1 MGQLSASTPH
11 RFLLPPT
18 NAALL
23 LKISGLLWVLS
34 CVPIF
39 ISKALPFQDLP
50 NHMASMSIVEHLSS
64 YPEFASTG
72 LLKTNSALFAI
83 LTAARAFGLSWT
95 ASSKL
100 AAIIVLGAS
109 AFTFPRVLHR
119 LGGTEALYAGSVF
132 LLPLV
137 HGWFLQMGMLD
148 FALSIPLALECVLA
162 SEQLLQGT
170 SRKTV
175 LRLIGFALL
184 TFYAHIFGLCIFL
197 MLAVLELPRRRSNQ
211 GFRTVLLTL
220 LVPLLLTAATVLA
233 HLTEK
238 RAGETFQYKA
248 FLPPWETMYNAW
260 AECCAGYTKLGLSSL
275 LILVPLLALVRQRRA
290 GAAWFRAPALIA
302 LGLLTCFGPY
312 IVTAWFYVAN
322 RFAPFL
328 WIAVLVNLQIV
339 WPRWALRGFTLGSAL
354 FFAGLC
360 VDTRRLSAEHTAVQ
374 AAMLHVPVHAK
385 LLPLMMQPKGSSEHT
400 RHLLQ
405 AWGYYVLERQVSA
418 PLLFAHSRA
427 FPVVTKQEPPA
438 ELNHL
443 ALERLAMHGN
453 TESAACKE
461 WGPLDGSCAK
471 RFAATWEHFWEGTAR
486 HFDYVLLQGP
496 PSKEVQSFIRGTTV
510 YQDATLSLIRMVP

>member
-1 MGQLSASTPH
+1 MGQPSESNTHSSPAPQASLV
-11 RFLLPPT
+11 F
-18 NAALL
+18 
-23 LKISGLLWVLS
+23 KISGLLWILS
-34 CVPIF
+34 CIPIF
-39 ISKALPFQDLP
+39 IGDALPFQDLP
-50 NHMASMSIVEHLSS
+50 NHMASMSIVEHLSA

-83 LTAARAFGLSWT
+83 LTVARTFGLSWT

-109 AFTFPRVLHR
+109 ASSFPRILHR
-119 LGGTEALYAGSVF
+119 LGGPRALYAGSLF

-162 SEQLLQGT
+162 SELLLLQGP
-170 SRKTV
+170 SRKNV
-175 LRLIGFALL
+175 FRLIVFALL

-197 MLAVLELPRRRSNQ
+197 MLAVLEIPRRRSNP
-211 GFRTVLLTL
+211 GFQSLLFTL
-220 LVPLLLTAATVLA
+220 IVPLGLTAITVVM

-238 RAGETFQYKA
+238 RVGETFTYKA

-260 AECCAGYTKLGLSSL
+260 AECCAGYTKRGISSL
-275 LILVPLLALVRQRRA
+275 LILVPLASLVRQRKA
-290 GAAWFRAPALIA
+290 EAPWFRAPALIA
-302 LGLLTCFGPY
+302 LALLTCFGPY

-328 WIAVLVNLQIV
+328 WMAVLVNLQLA
-339 WPRWALRGFTLGSAL
+339 WPRWARRSFALGSAL

-374 AAMLHVPVHAK
+374 AAMPHVPMQAR
-385 LLPLMMQPKGSSEHT
+385 LLPLMMKPKGSSEHT

-427 FPVVTKQEPPA
+427 FPVVTKTEPSA
-438 ELNHL
+438 DLNHL
-443 ALERLAMHGN
+443 ALERIAMHGN
-453 TESAACKE
+453 TEAAACKE

-471 RFAATWEHFWEGTAR
+471 RFSSTWEHFWSETAH

-496 PSKEVQSFIRGTTV
+496 PSKEVQSFMRGTIV
-510 YQDATLSLIRMVP
+510 YQDATLSLIRVGP